1 MKFFNPAECPLCGAA
16 NECQLCSPHVFKGQC
31 WCAHEEIP
39 SELLARVP
47 ENLRNR
53 ACICKLCVE
62 KFRREKNFPTQL
74 PPHAARQAP
83 ALAAPKRSEG
93 GFTLIEL
100 LVVIAIIAIL
110 AAMLLPSF
118 GKAKA
123 TAKRADCQSNLRQL
137 GLAMELYWDDNAGKC
152 FKLSDG
158 NTNNGTTWW
167 FGWLDN
173 SQPEGQRPFTL
184 SAGKLFSYLNGSDVR
199 LCPSLD
205 ASGPQFKLKA
215 TNVVCSYGYN
225 SSLSP
230 AGTTMSLAQIRSVS
244 DAAVFADAA
253 QANDFQPPASH
264 SNPMLE
270 EWYYL
275 DAAANFSGAGY
286 YAHGHFRHAARAN
299 VTFADGHVAMEK
311 MMDGSR
317 DRRLPSQNLGQLRTE
332 ILLVQ

>member
-1 MKFFNPAECPLCGAA
+1 MSQKIFNPAACPLCGEA
-16 NECQLCSPHVFKGQC
+16 NACQLCSPVAFKGRC
-31 WCAHEEIP
+31 WCAHEKIP
-39 SELLARVP
+39 DELLARVP
-47 ENLRNR
+47 ENFRNR
-53 ACICKLCVE
+53 ACICHPCVE
-62 KFRREKNFPTQL
+62 KFRLEKKFS
-74 PPHAARQAP
+74 AARP
-83 ALAAPKRSEG
+83 PRAARSAR

-110 AAMLLPSF
+110 AAMLLPAL

-152 FKLSDG
+152 FKLADG

-167 FGWLDN
+167 FGWIDN
-173 SQPEGQRPFTL
+173 SQPEGSRQFNL
-184 SAGKLFSYLNGSDVR
+184 SAGKLFPYLNGSDVR

-225 SSLSP
+225 SALSP
-230 AGTTMSLAQIRSVS
+230 AGATMSLAQIRSVS
-244 DAAVFADAA
+244 GTAIFADAA

-264 SNPMLE
+264 GNPMLE

-275 DAAANFSGAGY
+275 DAAANFSGTGY

-299 VTFADGHVAMEK
+299 VTFADGHVATEK
-311 MMDGSR
+311 MVDGSL
-317 DRRLPSQNLGQLRTE
+317 DRRLPQQNLGQLRTE
-332 ILLVQ
+332 ILSVQ

>member
-1 MKFFNPAECPLCGAA
+1 M
-16 NECQLCSPHVFKGQC
+16 
-31 WCAHEEIP
+31 
-39 SELLARVP
+39 
-47 ENLRNR
+47 NR
-53 ACICKLCVE
+53 RA
-62 KFRREKNFPTQL
+62 
-74 PPHAARQAP
+74 
-83 ALAAPKRSEG
+83 
-93 GFTLIEL
+93 FTLVEL

-110 AAMLLPSF
+110 AALLLPSL
-118 GKAKA
+118 GKAKV

-152 FKLSDG
+152 FKISDG
-158 NTNNGTTWW
+158 NTNNGTIWW

-173 SQPEGQRPFTL
+173 SQPEGSRPFDL
-184 SAGKLFSYLNGSDVR
+184 SAGKLFPYLNGSTVR

-225 SSLSP
+225 SRLSP
-230 AGTTMSLAQIRSVS
+230 AGSPMSAAAIRRAS
-244 DAAVFADAA
+244 DTALFADAA
-253 QANDFQPPASH
+253 QANDFQAPASH

-275 DAAANFSGAGY
+275 DSATNFSSASY

-311 MMDGSR
+311 MVDGSF
-317 DRRLPSQNLGQLRTE
+317 DRRLPRQNLGQLRTE
-332 ILLVQ
+332 ILAAQ